1 MSAPAGTK
9 DRTSGTYWLVVGGI
23 LIAIAVV
30 VLALLV
36 PQEPSIAWPAIIV
49 DVVLFVV
56 MVIARLVVRPIVP
69 RQWTLA
75 ICLLA
80 ASVLS
85 LGALYLIVLAE
96 R

>member
-1 MSAPAGTK
+1 MSIPTGVK
-9 DRTSGTYWLVVGGI
+9 DRTSGSYWLVVGGI
-23 LIAIAVV
+23 LIAVAVV
-30 VLALLV
+30 VLALLT
-36 PQEPSIAWPAIIV
+36 PQQPGIAWTAIVV
-49 DVVLFVV
+49 DVLLFAAMVV
-56 MVIARLVVRPIVP
+56 TRFVVRPILA

-75 ICLLA
+75 ICLVA

>member
-1 MSAPAGTK
+1 MSAPSGAK

-30 VLALLV
+30 VLALLTPEQPV
-36 PQEPSIAWPAIIV
+36 IAGTALAI
-49 DVVLFVV
+49 DVVLFIV
-56 MVIARLVVRPIVP
+56 MVITRFLVRPVLA

-75 ICLLA
+75 GCVLA
-80 ASVLS
+80 ASVIS
-85 LGALYLIVLAE
+85 LGALYLIVVVQ